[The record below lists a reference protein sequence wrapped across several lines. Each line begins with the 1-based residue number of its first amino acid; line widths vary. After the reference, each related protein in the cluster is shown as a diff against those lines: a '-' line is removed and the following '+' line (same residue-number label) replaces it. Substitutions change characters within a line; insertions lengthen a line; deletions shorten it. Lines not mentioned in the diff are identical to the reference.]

1 MRYRRNDS
9 FIERIL
15 CKIIVISVVSM
26 STEGTDPQKLLRKL
40 SAVASFLDSGE
51 TTSRLFHVRRPIRSK
66 YLDTK
71 RFFSRRKLLANRT
84 HARAQSTWRQI

>member
-1 MRYRRNDS
+1 
-9 FIERIL
+9 
-15 CKIIVISVVSM
+15 M

-71 RFFSRRKLLANRT
+71 RFSPAENFWPIGHMRELKALGDRFDSSAHLA
-84 HARAQSTWRQI
+84 